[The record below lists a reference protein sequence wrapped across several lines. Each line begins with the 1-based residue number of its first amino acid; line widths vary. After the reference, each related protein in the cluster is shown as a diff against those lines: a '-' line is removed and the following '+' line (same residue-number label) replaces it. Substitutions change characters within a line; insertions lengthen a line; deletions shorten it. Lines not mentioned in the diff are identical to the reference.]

1 MTQFITQKYYLV
13 TGAAGY
19 LGLTVTKQL
28 VRQGAKVRAFILAND
43 PARKYLPA
51 EVEVYE
57 GDLTQKASLEAFFQL
72 PEGSEA
78 YVLHIASIVSSKPEW
93 SQKVIDVNV
102 GGTRNIIDLCLAT
115 PGIKRMV
122 YCSSTGAI
130 PDQPRGTAIKE
141 TGHFD
146 ASLVPGCYS
155 QSKALAS
162 QAVLDACH
170 EQGLHAS
177 IVHPSGIMGP
187 GDYARGE
194 ITQTMARIVRGE
206 LRMGL
211 ECDFNLCDVRDLANG
226 LICAAQKGRDGE
238 CYILANKP
246 VTFREF
252 SDMALGAAGGRKIKV
267 FFPLPLVMVA
277 VKIMERLAKLTGR
290 KPILTT
296 FYLINV
302 ARNNCFD
309 ATKAEKELG
318 YRTRSYQETIADHIR
333 WMQEEGI
340 LRKQTL

>member
-1 MTQFITQKYYLV
+1 MKISNQTYYLV

-43 PARKYLPA
+43 PARKYLPE
-51 EVEVYE
+51 EVEAYE
-57 GDLTQKASLEAFFQL
+57 GDLTNRASLEDFFHL
-72 PEGSEA
+72 PEGAEA
-78 YVLHIASIVSSKPEW
+78 YVLHIASIVTGKPEW
-93 SQKVIDVNV
+93 SQRVIDVNV
-102 GGTRNIIDLCLAT
+102 GGTRNIIDLCLTT

-141 TGHFD
+141 TDHFD
-146 ASLVPGCYS
+146 ASLVPGCNS

-162 QAVLDACH
+162 QAVLDACREH
-170 EQGLHAS
+170 NLHAS
-177 IVHPSGIMGP
+177 IVHPSGILGP

-194 ITQTMARIVRGE
+194 ITQTVIRIARGE

-211 ECDFNLCDVRDLANG
+211 ECDFNLCDVRDLADG
-226 LICAAQKGRDGE
+226 LINAARKGRDGE

-252 SDMALGAAGGRKIKV
+252 SDMIFRATGGKKIRI
-267 FFPLPLVMVA
+267 FFPLPVVMVV
-277 VKIMERLAKLTGR
+277 VKIMERLAKLTGK

-318 YRTRSYQETIADHIR
+318 YHTRPYQETITDHIR
-333 WMQEEGI
+333 WMQQEGI
-340 LRKQTL
+340 V